1 MCLAIPGRV
10 LRIEG
15 GTDPTILLAT
25 VDFDGIRKLVS
36 LAFTPEAQPGDYVL
50 VHVGFALAII
60 SADEARKTLDFL
72 AEAASPDEIQRELK
86 GDGETES

>member
-1 MCLAIPGRV
+1 MCLAIPGQI

-15 GTDPTILLAT
+15 GTDPTVVLAT
-25 VDFDGIRKLVS
+25 VDFNGIRKLVS
-36 LAFTPEAQPGDYVL
+36 LAFTPEARPGDYVL

-60 SADEARKTLDFL
+60 SAEEAQKTLDFL
-72 AEAASPDEIQRELK
+72 SEAASPDEIQRELS